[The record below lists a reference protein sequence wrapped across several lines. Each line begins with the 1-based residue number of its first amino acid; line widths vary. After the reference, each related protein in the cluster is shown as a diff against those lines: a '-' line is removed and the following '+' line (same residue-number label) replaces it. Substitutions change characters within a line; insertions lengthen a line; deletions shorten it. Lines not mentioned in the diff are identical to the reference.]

1 MGFYET
7 RKALGELSSLYESS
21 VLSEKKKD
29 DSYLETDM
37 KKRQANNEKARKDME
52 KMGTKMKNPHFEE
65 TQVVEKLDPVGQEDA
80 DIDNDGDTDSSDKY
94 LHKRRKAIS
103 KAIKAKKKT
112 VKEQEAKIGGGNL
125 KTLAAKAT
133 KRIDADVDG
142 DVDTHDPKSKE
153 MGEFVPGPDGK
164 KLKPKVQKEA
174 FHDWRTDLREIIS
187 TDDED
192 QKEVKEKTVKNKVVI
207 DPELKLEN
215 FMGGEV
221 LEITESETCP
231 VCGCDPCQCL
241 EGNLEFDEIIES
253 VYIELIDEGYTAD
266 EVEYGIESAITL
278 EEGYYDSAV
287 AASKAAAR
295 KNKGSLKD
303 RIKSAAKTAISKTAR
318 AAGKVVRAKATAQ
331 ALPSKAKA
339 KGKSYL
345 DRIKAVAKKGYESGR
360 GPVEKKTSYRG
371 AGVGRKE
378 KIGEDVQQIDEI
390 SANLA
395 LTASQKADEMR
406 RKAALAGDRETA
418 AKKAQQATRIYKG
431 VGPRRAKERMAEGIR
446 DEDPKKGTEERKA
459 RLEKKR
465 GMKLDD
471 HPQYKKEEV
480 EQIDEIIDP
489 KGAAR
494 IDAAKKKNKV
504 DVFAY
509 DRKLQAQGKLKD
521 KKLPPPPTNEEVEMD
536 EAMKPG
542 PRREKMRAKMHD
554 PYVRGGSKSRGQAHN
569 IAVRGDV
576 STGDPAIKS
585 RGGGGVKKD
594 KGMGYGDRGAG
605 NKARRR
611 AGQEPLRGTRMREA
625 TEDSLRDRRME
636 RGGVDGNTRYDRAP
650 KAPNTKKFGTGKTA
664 LQKDMEKKHGKGKS
678 AMDIVR
684 AEIRAKHGKGAIMD
698 TKKK

>member
-65 TQVVEKLDPVGQEDA
+65 VELDENRRAARAAGGYKDDSKKQTDPSKAGFTGISGSIADIMRQNKEIEARDKAKTKKEGLDPVGQEDA

-133 KRIDADVDG
+133 TRIDADVDG

-153 MGEFVPGPDGK
+153 MGEYVPGPGGK

-221 LEITESETCP
+221 LELTESETCP

-253 VYIELIDEGYTAD
+253 VYIELIDEGYTED

-303 RIKSAAKTAISKTAR
+303 RIKSAAKKAITRTAR
-318 AAGKVVRAKATAQ
+318 TAGKVVRAKAQVQ

-339 KGKSYL
+339 KAKSYV
-345 DRIKAVAKKGYESGR
+345 DRVKAVAKKGYESGR
-360 GPVEKKTSYRG
+360 GPVEKKTSYRNVG
-371 AGVGRKE
+371 AGRKE

-431 VGPRRAKERMAEGIR
+431 VGPRRAKERMAEASDPR
-446 DEDPKKGTEERKA
+446 DEAAMKKFQALQKNVDQKKKLNIRGNDSAEQKA

-480 EQIDEIIDP
+480 EVVGEGKGDP
-489 KGAAR
+489 CWDSHKQVGM
-494 IDAAKKKNKV
+494 KKK
-504 DVFAY
+504 
-509 DRKLQAQGKLKD
+509 
-521 KKLPPPPTNEEVEMD
+521 
-536 EAMKPG
+536 
-542 PRREKMRAKMHD
+542 
-554 PYVRGGSKSRGQAHN
+554 GGRLVPNCVPKES
-569 IAVRGDV
+569 
-576 STGDPAIKS
+576 
-585 RGGGGVKKD
+585 
-594 KGMGYGDRGAG
+594 
-605 NKARRR
+605 
-611 AGQEPLRGTRMREA
+611 

>member
-65 TQVVEKLDPVGQEDA
+65 TEIAENRRAARAAGGYKDDSKKQTDPSKAGFTGISGSIADIMRQNKEIEARDKAKTKKEGLDPVGQEDA

-133 KRIDADVDG
+133 TRIDADVDG

-153 MGEFVPGPDGK
+153 MGEYVPGPGGK

-253 VYIELIDEGYTAD
+253 VYIELIDEGYTED

-303 RIKSAAKTAISKTAR
+303 RIKSAAKKAITRTAR
-318 AAGKVVRAKATAQ
+318 TAGKVVRAKAQVQ

-339 KGKSYL
+339 KAKSYV
-345 DRIKAVAKKGYESGR
+345 DRVKAVAKKGYESGR
-360 GPVEKKTSYRG
+360 GPVEKKTSYRNVG
-371 AGVGRKE
+371 AGRKE

-395 LTASQKADEMR
+395 LTASQKADEER
-406 RKAALAGDRETA
+406 RKAALAGDKGRA
-418 AKKAQQATRIYKG
+418 AAKAQQASRIYKG
-431 VGPRRAKERMAEGIR
+431 VGPRRAKERMAEGVR
-446 DEDPKKGTEERKA
+446 DIDPEKGTKERKA

-471 HPQYKKEEV
+471 HPQYQKEGYGASAQQAGFQKIKDKESGGPGVGKVRSDDEIKKE
-480 EQIDEIIDP
+480 
-489 KGAAR
+489 KGGQAFLDR
-494 IDAAKKKNKV
+494 IAKAK
-504 DVFAY
+504 
-509 DRKLQAQGKLKD
+509 
-521 KKLPPPPTNEEVEMD
+521 
-536 EAMKPG
+536 
-542 PRREKMRAKMHD
+542 AKM
-554 PYVRGGSKSRGQAHN
+554 
-569 IAVRGDV
+569 
-576 STGDPAIKS
+576 
-585 RGGGGVKKD
+585 
-594 KGMGYGDRGAG
+594 
-605 NKARRR
+605 NKM
-611 AGQEPLRGTRMREA
+611 ES

>member
-7 RKALGELSSLYESS
+7 RKALGELNALYESG

-221 LEITESETCP
+221 LELTESETCP

-360 GPVEKKTSYRG
+360 GPVEKKTSYRNVG
-371 AGVGRKE
+371 AGRKE

-480 EQIDEIIDP
+480 EQVAEADSL
-489 KGAAR
+489 AAMQAR
-494 IDAAKKKNKV
+494 REKRLAAQRKREGTTASGRDFGHDYSLSADQQKKRRDAEFKAGMKK
-504 DVFAY
+504 
-509 DRKLQAQGKLKD
+509 
-521 KKLPPPPTNEEVEMD
+521 EEVEAVD
-536 EAMKPG
+536 EAMSSYDRNRKRAAQRAAERNAARAAGKTGVVPG
-542 PRREKMRAKMHD
+542 VGYVSPRKERETYVDSAGTTRHKSGAKME
-554 PYVRGGSKSRGQAHN
+554 S
-569 IAVRGDV
+569 
-576 STGDPAIKS
+576 
-585 RGGGGVKKD
+585 
-594 KGMGYGDRGAG
+594 
-605 NKARRR
+605 
-611 AGQEPLRGTRMREA
+611 

-684 AEIRAKHGKGAIMD
+684 AEISAKHGKGAIMD

>member
-1 MGFYET
+1 MSGIAPNPLNAIS
-7 RKALGELSSLYESS
+7 KLYLDQIVE
-21 VLSEKKKD
+21 KKD
-29 DSYLETDM
+29 DTYLEPDM

-65 TQVVEKLDPVGQEDA
+65 TEIAENRRAARAAGGYKDDSKKQTDPSKAGFTGISGSIADIMRQNKEIEARNKAKTKKEGLDPVGQEDA

-133 KRIDADVDG
+133 TRIDADVDG

-153 MGEFVPGPDGK
+153 MGEYVPGPGGK

-187 TDDED
+187 TDNED

-253 VYIELIDEGYTAD
+253 VYIELIDEGYTED

-303 RIKSAAKTAISKTAR
+303 RIKSAAKKAITRTAR
-318 AAGKVVRAKATAQ
+318 TAGKVVRAKAQVQ

-339 KGKSYL
+339 KAKSYV
-345 DRIKAVAKKGYESGR
+345 DRVKAVAKKGYESGR
-360 GPVEKKTSYRG
+360 GPVEKKTSYRNVG
-371 AGVGRKE
+371 AGRKE

-395 LTASQKADEMR
+395 LTASQKADEER
-406 RKAALAGDRETA
+406 RKAALAGDKGRA
-418 AKKAQQATRIYKG
+418 AAKAQQASRIYKG
-431 VGPRRAKERMAEGIR
+431 VGPRRAKERMAEGVR
-446 DEDPKKGTEERKA
+446 DIDPEKGTKERKA

-480 EQIDEIIDP
+480 EIDEYYGMAGGMGGSLSKRLRDERFKSLP
-489 KGAAR
+489 KT
-494 IDAAKKKNKV
+494 DAEAKKKEEVKEGDGDPCWDTHKQVGMKKKGNRMVPNCVPKNKV
-504 DVFAY
+504 
-509 DRKLQAQGKLKD
+509 K
-521 KKLPPPPTNEEVEMD
+521 EE
-536 EAMKPG
+536 
-542 PRREKMRAKMHD
+542 
-554 PYVRGGSKSRGQAHN
+554 
-569 IAVRGDV
+569 
-576 STGDPAIKS
+576 
-585 RGGGGVKKD
+585 
-594 KGMGYGDRGAG
+594 
-605 NKARRR
+605 
-611 AGQEPLRGTRMREA
+611 

-636 RGGVDGNTRYDRAP
+636 RGGVDGNTRYD
-650 KAPNTKKFGTGKTA
+650 
-664 LQKDMEKKHGKGKS
+664 LSLIH
-678 AMDIVR
+678 I
-684 AEIRAKHGKGAIMD
+684 
-698 TKKK
+698 

>member
-7 RKALGELSSLYESS
+7 RKALGELNALYESG

-65 TQVVEKLDPVGQEDA
+65 TEIAENRRAARAAGGYKDDSKKQTDPSKAGFTGISGSIADIMRQNKEIEARNKAKTKKEGLDPVGQEDA

-192 QKEVKEKTVKNKVVI
+192 QKEVKEKNVKNKVVI

-221 LEITESETCP
+221 LELTESETCP

-303 RIKSAAKTAISKTAR
+303 RIKSAAKKAITRTAR
-318 AAGKVVRAKATAQ
+318 TAGKVVRAKAQVQ

-339 KGKSYL
+339 KAKSYV
-345 DRIKAVAKKGYESGR
+345 DRVKAVAKKGYESGR
-360 GPVEKKTSYRG
+360 GPVEKKTSYRNVG
-371 AGVGRKE
+371 AGRKE

-395 LTASQKADEMR
+395 LTASQKADEER
-406 RKAALAGDRETA
+406 RKAALAGDKGRA
-418 AKKAQQATRIYKG
+418 AAKAQQASRIYKG
-431 VGPRRAKERMAEGIR
+431 VGPRRAKERMAEGVR
-446 DEDPKKGTEERKA
+446 DIDPEKGTKERKA

-480 EQIDEIIDP
+480 EVDEKYQGMYQSPAPTHNRLKSSDE
-489 KGAAR
+489 KAR
-494 IDAAKKKNKV
+494 MSPGRRAMAKS
-504 DVFAY
+504 
-509 DRKLQAQGKLKD
+509 
-521 KKLPPPPTNEEVEMD
+521 D
-536 EAMKPG
+536 ELEKSEPG
-542 PRREKMRAKMHD
+542 SKRAKA
-554 PYVRGGSKSRGQAHN
+554 Q
-569 IAVRGDV
+569 
-576 STGDPAIKS
+576 
-585 RGGGGVKKD
+585 KK
-594 KGMGYGDRGAG
+594 A
-605 NKARRR
+605 
-611 AGQEPLRGTRMREA
+611 AGQMARNFQSARMTKEE

-636 RGGVDGNTRYDRAP
+636 RGGVDGNTRYDRPPAR
-650 KAPNTKKFGTGKTA
+650 KATNAELGIKPGKTA
-664 LQKDMEKKHGKGKS
+664 LQKELEKKHGKGKS

-684 AEIRAKHGKGAIMD
+684 AEITAKHGKGAVMN

>member
-7 RKALGELSSLYESS
+7 RKALSELNALYAST
-21 VLSEKKKD
+21 VVSEKKKD

-37 KKRQANNEKARKDME
+37 KKRQANNEKARKEME
-52 KMGTKMKNPHFEE
+52 KIPGQKNPHFEE
-65 TQVVEKLDPVGQEDA
+65 TEIAENRAAARAAGGYKDDSKKQTDPSKAGFTGISGSIADIMRQNKEIEARNKAKTKKEGLDPVGQEDA

-142 DVDTHDPKSKE
+142 DVDTNDPKSKE

-221 LEITESETCP
+221 LELTESETCP

-241 EGNLEFDEIIES
+241 EGTLEFDEIIES
-253 VYIELIDEGYTAD
+253 VYIELIDEGYTED

-278 EEGYYDSAV
+278 GEGYYDSAV
-287 AASKAAAR
+287 AASKAAA
-295 KNKGSLKD
+295 KKSKGSLKD

-318 AAGKVVRAKATAQ
+318 TAGKVVRAKASAQ
-331 ALPSKAKA
+331 ALPSKARA

-345 DRIKAVAKKGYESGR
+345 DRIKGVAKKGYESGR

-395 LTASQKADEMR
+395 LPASQKADEER
-406 RKAALAGDRETA
+406 RKAALAGDKGRA
-418 AKKAQQATRIYKG
+418 AAKAQQASRLYKG

-471 HPQYKKEEV
+471 HPQYKKEVSEGRAEDAKKSLDAV
-480 EQIDEIIDP
+480 KKRQGVLDKHQEKTGKKLDIAKTPEYKSHKQNFP
-489 KGAAR
+489 GAKRTGKKVKGAKETASQAHTR
-494 IDAAKKKNKV
+494 KVNTYMDRLRKYGKTKKQ
-504 DVFAY
+504 DAY
-509 DRKLQAQGKLKD
+509 DK
-521 KKLPPPPTNEEVEMD
+521 
-536 EAMKPG
+536 AM
-542 PRREKMRAKMHD
+542 
-554 PYVRGGSKSRGQAHN
+554 SKQTSRF
-569 IAVRGDV
+569 D
-576 STGDPAIKS
+576 
-585 RGGGGVKKD
+585 
-594 KGMGYGDRGAG
+594 
-605 NKARRR
+605 
-611 AGQEPLRGTRMREA
+611 
-625 TEDSLRDRRME
+625 
-636 RGGVDGNTRYDRAP
+636 
-650 KAPNTKKFGTGKTA
+650 
-664 LQKDMEKKHGKGKS
+664 
-678 AMDIVR
+678 
-684 AEIRAKHGKGAIMD
+684 
-698 TKKK
+698 

>member
-65 TQVVEKLDPVGQEDA
+65 TEIAENRRAARAAGGYKDDSKKQTDPSKAGFTGISGSIADIMRQNKEIEARDKAKTKKEGLDPVGQEDA
-80 DIDNDGDTDSSDKY
+80 DIENDGDTDSSDKY

-133 KRIDADVDG
+133 TRIDADVDG

-153 MGEFVPGPDGK
+153 MGEYVPGPGGK

-253 VYIELIDEGYTAD
+253 VYIELIDEGYTED

-303 RIKSAAKTAISKTAR
+303 RIKSAAKKAITRTAR
-318 AAGKVVRAKATAQ
+318 TAGKVVRAKAQVQ

-339 KGKSYL
+339 KAKSYV
-345 DRIKAVAKKGYESGR
+345 DRVKAVAKKGYESGR
-360 GPVEKKTSYRG
+360 GPVEKKTSYRNVG
-371 AGVGRKE
+371 AGRKE

-395 LTASQKADEMR
+395 LTASQKADEER
-406 RKAALAGDRETA
+406 RKAALAGDKGRA
-418 AKKAQQATRIYKG
+418 AAKAQQASRIYKG
-431 VGPRRAKERMAEGIR
+431 VGPRRAKERMSEASDPR
-446 DEDPKKGTEERKA
+446 DEAAMKKFQALQKNVDQKRKLNIRGNDSAEQKA
-459 RLEKKR
+459 RLEKAWYER
-465 GMKLDD
+465 M
-471 HPQYKKEEV
+471 
-480 EQIDEIIDP
+480 IILNP
-489 KGAAR
+489 KGR
-494 IDAAKKKNKV
+494 IWC
-504 DVFAY
+504 
-509 DRKLQAQGKLKD
+509 
-521 KKLPPPPTNEEVEMD
+521 
-536 EAMKPG
+536 
-542 PRREKMRAKMHD
+542 
-554 PYVRGGSKSRGQAHN
+554 S
-569 IAVRGDV
+569 
-576 STGDPAIKS
+576 
-585 RGGGGVKKD
+585 
-594 KGMGYGDRGAG
+594 
-605 NKARRR
+605 
-611 AGQEPLRGTRMREA
+611 
-625 TEDSLRDRRME
+625 
-636 RGGVDGNTRYDRAP
+636 
-650 KAPNTKKFGTGKTA
+650 
-664 LQKDMEKKHGKGKS
+664 
-678 AMDIVR
+678 
-684 AEIRAKHGKGAIMD
+684 
-698 TKKK
+698 